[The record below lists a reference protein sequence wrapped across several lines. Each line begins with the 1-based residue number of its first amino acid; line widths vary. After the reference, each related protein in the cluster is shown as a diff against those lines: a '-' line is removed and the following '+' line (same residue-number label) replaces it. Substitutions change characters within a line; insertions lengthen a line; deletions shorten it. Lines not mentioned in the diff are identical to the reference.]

1 MSISSTTDFSKKDI
15 GNTSSNQKQVSSSTI
30 RQNNNTNKE
39 PNQNQQNNNNNVPA
53 FNNPFHLD
61 PAHEDIQIERRLDQ
75 NMFCPLVSLSE
86 NFGEQ
91 NDYYSMRTIEPLKE
105 SFFWVR
111 LMFLSFYE
119 LI

>member
-1 MSISSTTDFSKKDI
+1 M
-15 GNTSSNQKQVSSSTI
+15 N
-30 RQNNNTNKE
+30 
-39 PNQNQQNNNNNVPA
+39 NQNQQNNNNNVPA

-91 NDYYSMRTIEPLKE
+91 NDYYSMRLFHINYKRRNH
-105 SFFWVR
+105 SI
-111 LMFLSFYE
+111 